1 MNTDFL
7 VKLIFASFHF
17 IETNVC
23 FYHTLQN
30 LVQTPKNQGAF
41 KGSPPYPLLSS
52 GHFVID

>member
-41 KGSPPYPLLSS
+41 KGSPPYPLLSP